1 VLGRVRETDG
11 NGRKKIAISEKEE
24 NPVKKFLLGFVALV
38 ALSSMARAQTFP
50 DRPIRMIVP
59 ISVGSVTDVAARLT
73 ASELQQRLGQPVIVV
88 NKPGAAMVL
97 GGTECAKSP
106 PDGYTLCVVSPDTM
120 SFNPLTVPNLPYD
133 PDKDFVPVI
142 DIYNVMEGLMV
153 PTAGGID
160 TLDALRAKAVA
171 APGKLNYGTL
181 GERTT
186 TDAFRQWLGDYWHT
200 KFVAIPYKGGSEIIS
215 ALFGND
221 IDVTKIGVGN
231 MVSQLKEGKIKIL
244 ALNASK
250 RSPDL
255 PNVPTFKETGLD
267 GFPGGPIYWGIVVPT
282 GTPAPILAKLHD
294 ELLAI
299 LQSQKF
305 IAFAKQNY
313 LDPAAGSTGDFA
325 GFLKKDREDAK
336 VVVDKYMK

>member
-1 VLGRVRETDG
+1 
-11 NGRKKIAISEKEE
+11 
-24 NPVKKFLLGFVALV
+24 VKKLLLACVASV
-38 ALSSMARAQTFP
+38 ALSSMAAAQSYP
-50 DRPIRMIVP
+50 DRPIKMIVP

-73 ASELQQRLGQPVIVV
+73 AAELQQRLGQPVVVV

-120 SFNPLTVPNLPYD
+120 SFNPLTFANLPYN
-133 PDKDFVPVI
+133 PDTDFVPVI
-142 DIYNVMEGLMV
+142 DMYHVMEGVMV
-153 PTAGGID
+153 PAVTGID

-186 TDAFRQWLGDYWHT
+186 TDAFRQWLGEHWHT
-200 KFVAIPYKGGSEIIS
+200 TFVAIPYKGGSEIIS
-215 ALFGND
+215 ALLGND

-231 MVSQLKEGKIKIL
+231 MVSQLKEGKIRIL
-244 ALNASK
+244 ALNAAK
-250 RSPDL
+250 RSPEL
-255 PNVPTFKETGLD
+255 PNVPTFKETGLNA
-267 GFPGGPIYWGIVVPT
+267 FPGGPIFWGVVVPT
-282 GTPAPILAKLHD
+282 GTPAPVVAKLHD

-299 LQSQKF
+299 FQSQKF
-305 IAFAKQNY
+305 LDFARTNY

-325 GFLKKDREDAK
+325 TFLKKDRQDAK
-336 VVVDKYMK
+336 LVVDTYMK

>member
-1 VLGRVRETDG
+1 
-11 NGRKKIAISEKEE
+11 
-24 NPVKKFLLGFVALV
+24 
-38 ALSSMARAQTFP
+38 
-50 DRPIRMIVP
+50 MIVP

-73 ASELQQRLGQPVIVV
+73 AAELQQRLGQPVIVI

-106 PDGYTLCVVSPDTM
+106 PDGYTLCLVSPDTM

-133 PDKDFVPVI
+133 PGKDFVPVI
-142 DIYNVMEGLMV
+142 DMYNVMEGLMV
-153 PTAGGID
+153 PTASGVD

-215 ALFGND
+215 ALLGND

-244 ALNASK
+244 ALNAAK
-250 RSPDL
+250 RSADLAQCADLQGDRPRRLPRRPDL
-255 PNVPTFKETGLD
+255 LGRGGADRNAGADRGEAARRIAGDLPEPEIHRLRQAELSRPGRRLD
-267 GFPGGPIYWGIVVPT
+267 RRLRRLPQEGPPGRQGG
-282 GTPAPILAKLHD
+282 G
-294 ELLAI
+294 
-299 LQSQKF
+299 
-305 IAFAKQNY
+305 
-313 LDPAAGSTGDFA
+313 G
-325 GFLKKDREDAK
+325 
-336 VVVDKYMK
+336 